1 MPDKRI
7 VYVDPDTENLCVVVP
22 SYVAIEQGFYADEAE
37 LLAACVERSVPDGVA
52 HRVVEHTV
60 IPSSRLFRNAW
71 ADDGAAVDV
80 DMAKARTMHMDS
92 IRGERNKKLA
102 EMDVTF
108 MRAVEDGDTD
118 AQAAA
123 ATEKQALRDLPETFD
138 LSSYATP
145 SDLNAA
151 WPDGLPRPP
160 EE

>member
-1 MPDKRI
+1 MAKRI

-22 SYVAIEQGFYADEAE
+22 SYDSIDQGFFADEAE
-37 LLAACVERSVPDGVA
+37 LLAHCVARSVPDGVA

-92 IRGERNKKLA
+92 IRGERNKKLV

-108 MRAVEDGDTD
+108 MRAVEDNDTD
-118 AQAAA
+118 AQDAASTA
-123 ATEKQALRDLPETFD
+123 KQALRDIPATFD
-138 LSSYATP
+138 LSPHANP
-145 SDLNAA
+145 DDLNAA